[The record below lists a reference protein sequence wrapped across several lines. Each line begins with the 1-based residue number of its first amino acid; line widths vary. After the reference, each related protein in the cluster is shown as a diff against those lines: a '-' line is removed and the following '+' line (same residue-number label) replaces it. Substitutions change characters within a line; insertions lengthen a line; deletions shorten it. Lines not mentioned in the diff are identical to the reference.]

1 MEDLAGEKVKE
12 QLTFENLVPEEKET
26 PEIIPT
32 RADGLQPRKLEDVI
46 PDANILLDTYIIYPD
61 GGYHPFYG
69 VPDTFPI
76 YQQKIWP
83 YVKRIK
89 FSERWKSKEVMNKI
103 RKCNVR
109 KNQSLEQLNPYWD
122 GNYFMTGITLTTRHL
137 RNEYTVIRQNG
148 KHCTP
153 LKNVT
158 KPMTTHR
165 LNALAFI
172 PNPDPEKNTLVLH
185 RNGDP
190 TNFLLKNLKWGDHT
204 ENSKDR
210 VVRRRPD
217 TMEQKY
223 LNLVDQGL
231 IKG

>member
-1 MEDLAGEKVKE
+1 MK
-12 QLTFENLVPEEKET
+12 QLKFENLVPEEKAI
-26 PEIIPT
+26 PEIIPI

-46 PDANILLDTYIIYPD
+46 PDANILLDTYLIYPD

-69 VPDTFPI
+69 VPNTFPI

-83 YVKRIK
+83 FVKRIK
-89 FSERWKSKEVMNKI
+89 FSERYLSQKAVDK
-103 RKCNVR
+103 VR
-109 KNQSLEQLNPYWD
+109 KTSLRNNQSLEQLNPYWD
-122 GNYFMTGITLTTRHL
+122 GNYFMTGLTLTKRIL

-148 KHCTP
+148 KHRTCWKGDTTP
-153 LKNVT
+153 F
-158 KPMTTHR
+158 TTHR

-190 TNFLLKNLKWGDHT
+190 TNFLLKNLKWGDYS

-217 TMEQKY
+217 TIEQKY

>member
-1 MEDLAGEKVKE
+1 MEDLAGEEVSE
-12 QLTFENLVPEEKET
+12 QLKFENLVTEEKET
-26 PEIIPT
+26 PEIIPI
-32 RADGLQPRKLEDVI
+32 RADGLQPRKIEELL
-46 PDANILLDTYIIYPD
+46 PNANIMLDTYIIYPD

-69 VPDTFPI
+69 VPNTFPI

-83 YVKRIK
+83 FIKRIK
-89 FSERWKSKEVMNKI
+89 FSEKWGSKELLNK
-103 RKCNVR
+103 VR
-109 KNQSLEQLNPYWD
+109 KINLRNNQSLEQLNPHWD
-122 GNYFMTGITLTTRHL
+122 GDYFMTGLKKTTRHL
-137 RNEYTVIRQNG
+137 RNEYTHLKING
-148 KHCTP
+148 KHSRSWKSDTTP
-153 LKNVT
+153 F
-158 KPMTTHR
+158 PIHR

-185 RNGDP
+185 RNGDS
-190 TNFLLKNLKWGDHT
+190 TNFLLKNLKWGDYS

-223 LNLVDQGL
+223 LNLVDRGV

>member
-1 MEDLAGEKVKE
+1 MME
-12 QLTFENLVPEEKET
+12 QLKFKNLVPEEKKT
-26 PEIIPT
+26 PEIIPI
-32 RADGLQPRKLEDVI
+32 RADGLKPRKLEEVI
-46 PDANILLDTYIIYPD
+46 PDANILPDTYIIYPD

-69 VPDTFPI
+69 VPNTFPI

-83 YVKRIK
+83 FIKRIK
-89 FSERWKSKEVMNKI
+89 FSEKWKSQEALNKI
-103 RKCNVR
+103 KKVSLTN
-109 KNQSLEQLNPYWD
+109 NQSIEQLNPYWD
-122 GNYFMTGITLTTRHL
+122 GDYFMIGIKKTTRHL
-137 RNEYTVIRQNG
+137 RNEYTHIKING
-148 KHCTP
+148 KHSTAWKRDTTP
-153 LKNVT
+153 F
-158 KPMTTHR
+158 PIHR

-190 TNFLLKNLKWGDHT
+190 TNFLLKNLKWGDYS

-217 TMEQKY
+217 TIEQKY
-223 LNLVDQGL
+223 LNLVVQGL

>member
-1 MEDLAGEKVKE
+1 ME
-12 QLTFENLVPEEKET
+12 QLKFENLITEEKKT
-26 PEIIPT
+26 PEIIPI
-32 RADGLQPRKLEDVI
+32 RADGLQPRKVEELI
-46 PDANILLDTYIIYPD
+46 PNANILLDTYLIYPD

-69 VPDTFPI
+69 VPNTFPI

-83 YVKRIK
+83 FIKRIK
-89 FSERWKSKEVMNKI
+89 FSEIWKSKEGLNKI
-103 RKCNVR
+103 RKLNTR
-109 KNQSLEQLNPYWD
+109 ENQSIEQLNPYWD
-122 GNYFMTGITLTTRHL
+122 GDYFLIGLKKTTRHL
-137 RNEYTVIRQNG
+137 RNEYTHIKLNG
-148 KHCTP
+148 KHSTSWKIDTTP
-153 LKNVT
+153 F
-158 KPMTTHR
+158 PIHR

-190 TNFLLKNLKWGDHT
+190 TNFLLKNLKWGDHS

-223 LNLVDQGL
+223 LNLIDQGL